1 MSEPMTVSTAVTVG
15 SAIVTIAGS
24 FAAVRVATRANTRDI
39 AQIREEMKEVGG
51 LRADLNRLSQ
61 ALTGL
66 NGTNGALGEIKVLRE
81 RTHTHATKLTVHA
94 FQLHQLAGHVN
105 VDLARPEDG

>member
-39 AQIREEMKEVGG
+39 ADIRGEMREIAG
-51 LRADLNRLSQ
+51 LRADLNRLNQ

-66 NGTNGALGEIKVLRE
+66 NGTNGALSEIKLLRE
-81 RTHTHATKLTVHA
+81 RTHQHATKLTAHA
-94 FQLHQLAGHVN
+94 FQIHQIAGHVN
-105 VDLARPEDG
+105 IELTRPEDG